1 MADKSAVPLPI
12 ATTEYDE
19 INETITR
26 RTIEQTFQDIN
37 SDIGNAKRKQDKK
50 LKVKQNRKYYAR
62 YASCLQYQCWCL
74 IWEYMDCIIPYN
86 PKFIYPRI

>member
-19 INETITR
+19 VNETVTR

-37 SDIGNAKRKQDKK
+37 SDIGNAKRKQDTISSKAIRRHQF
-50 LKVKQNRKYYAR
+50 LLMGVTGG
-62 YASCLQYQCWCL
+62 
-74 IWEYMDCIIPYN
+74 
-86 PKFIYPRI
+86 

>member
-19 INETITR
+19 INETVTR

-37 SDIGNAKRKQDKK
+37 SDIGNAKRKQDTISSKAIRRHQF
-50 LKVKQNRKYYAR
+50 LLMGVTGG
-62 YASCLQYQCWCL
+62 
-74 IWEYMDCIIPYN
+74 
-86 PKFIYPRI
+86 

>member
-37 SDIGNAKRKQDKK
+37 SDIGKAKRKQDTISSKAIRRHQF
-50 LKVKQNRKYYAR
+50 LLMGV
-62 YASCLQYQCWCL
+62 SGG
-74 IWEYMDCIIPYN
+74 
-86 PKFIYPRI
+86 

>member
-37 SDIGNAKRKQDKK
+37 SDIGNAKRKQDTISSKAIRRHQF
-50 LKVKQNRKYYAR
+50 LLMGVTGG
-62 YASCLQYQCWCL
+62 W
-74 IWEYMDCIIPYN
+74 
-86 PKFIYPRI
+86 

>member
-19 INETITR
+19 INETVTR

-37 SDIGNAKRKQDKK
+37 SDIGNAKRKQDTISSKAIRRHQF
-50 LKVKQNRKYYAR
+50 LLMGV
-62 YASCLQYQCWCL
+62 SGG
-74 IWEYMDCIIPYN
+74 
-86 PKFIYPRI
+86 

>member
-19 INETITR
+19 INETVTR

-37 SDIGNAKRKQDKK
+37 SDIGNAKRKQDTISSKAIRRHQFLLMGAK
-50 LKVKQNRKYYAR
+50 HG
-62 YASCLQYQCWCL
+62 
-74 IWEYMDCIIPYN
+74 
-86 PKFIYPRI
+86 

>member
-19 INETITR
+19 INETIAR

-37 SDIGNAKRKQDKK
+37 SDIGNAKRKQDTISSKAIRRHQF
-50 LKVKQNRKYYAR
+50 LLMGVTGG
-62 YASCLQYQCWCL
+62 
-74 IWEYMDCIIPYN
+74 
-86 PKFIYPRI
+86 